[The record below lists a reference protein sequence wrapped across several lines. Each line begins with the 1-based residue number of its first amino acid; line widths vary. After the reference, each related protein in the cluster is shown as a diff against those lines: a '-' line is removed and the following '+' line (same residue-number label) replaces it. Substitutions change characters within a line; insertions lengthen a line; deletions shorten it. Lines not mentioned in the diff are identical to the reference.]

1 MNAAEL
7 FVQCL
12 ENEGV
17 TRVFGVPG
25 EENAALMM
33 ALDASSSIEFIL
45 TRHEQGAAFM
55 AEAHGRLTGEP
66 GVCLGTLGPG
76 AANLVTGVADANMDR
91 APLIAIT
98 GQAGT
103 ERWHKESHQ
112 AMDVVGMFKPIT
124 KWASTILTPHNVPEV
139 VHKAF
144 KLAVAEKPGA
154 CHIELPEDVADMPA
168 DDLDPISKS
177 RPTRPV
183 PDKDVIFDALQEIRS
198 AKSPIILAGNGVI
211 RQDASAELT
220 KFAEATGMGVI
231 NTFMAKGAISQDS
244 MSSLYTIGLQAKD
257 LVFRAIHESDL
268 VITVGYD
275 MVEYPP
281 KMWNAERDKKI
292 IHLDFVPAEVDENYR
307 VEVEVVGDLQH
318 ALQML
323 NDGVH
328 DNPFEIDQTRQHAIR
343 HQMMED
349 FATYENDDTSG
360 PIRPQKVLSDVRKAL
375 GPSDVLLSDVG
386 AHKMWVAR
394 QYQCYEPNTCLIPNG
409 FASMGFALPGSIS
422 AALVDPTKNVMAVAG
437 DGGFLMNVQEMETA
451 RRLNSDIVVM
461 VWEDGGYGLIEWKQD
476 NTYGG
481 HTDLSFGNPKWNMLA
496 ESFGWSFNYVDE
508 STELLSVIEAA
519 LATDGP
525 SLIVVPIDYREN
537 AILTRRLGEITMGI

>member
-1 MNAAEL
+1 LNAAEL

-33 ALDASSSIEFIL
+33 ALDASSVEFVL

-55 AEAHGRLTGEP
+55 AEVHGRLTGEP

-76 AANLVTGVADANMDR
+76 AANLVTGVANANMDR
-91 APLIAIT
+91 VPLIAIT

-124 KWASTILTPHNVPEV
+124 KWASTIISEQNIPEV

-144 KLAVAEKPGA
+144 KLATTEKTGA
-154 CHIELPEDVADMPA
+154 CHIELPEDIADRPTA
-168 DDLDPISKS
+168 NLYPIKNP

-183 PDKDVIFDALQEIRS
+183 PDQGVIFDALQLIRS
-198 AKSPIILAGNGVI
+198 AKNPLILAGNGVI
-211 RQDASAELT
+211 RDFASKELRT
-220 KFAEATGMGVI
+220 FAEMTGIGVI
-231 NTFMAKGAISQDS
+231 NTFMAKGVISKDS
-244 MSSLYTIGLQAKD
+244 PLSLFTIGLQAKD
-257 LVFRAIHESDL
+257 LVFRAIEDADL

-275 MVEYPP
+275 MAEYPP
-281 KMWNAERDKKI
+281 KMWNPDSEKKL

-307 VEVEVVGDLQH
+307 VEIEVIGDISS

-323 NDGVH
+323 SDGIH
-328 DNPFEIDQTRQHAIR
+328 DNPFTINMDSQHAVRHEMIR
-343 HQMMED
+343 ELSEHD
-349 FATYENDDTSG
+349 DDDTKG
-360 PIRPQKVLSDVRKAL
+360 PMRPQKILADVRAAL
-375 GPSDVLLSDVG
+375 GPKDVLLSDVG
-386 AHKMWVAR
+386 AHKMWIAR
-394 QYQCYEPNTCLIPNG
+394 HYQCYEPNTCLIPNG
-409 FASMGFALPGSIS
+409 FASMGFALPGTIS
-422 AALVDPTKNVMAVAG
+422 AALIDSERKVMAIAG

-451 RRLNSDIVVM
+451 KRLNSDIVVM

-476 NTYGG
+476 NTYGS
-481 HTDLSFGNPKWNMLA
+481 HTDLSFGNPKWGLLA
-496 ESFGWSFNYVDE
+496 ESFGWGYDYVDE
-508 STELLSVIEAA
+508 SPKLLETIKNA
-519 LATDGP
+519 LETPGP

-537 AILTRRLGEITMGI
+537 AILTRRLGEITMGL

>member
-7 FVQCL
+7 FAQCL

-17 TRVFGVPG
+17 TRIFGVPG

-33 ALDASSSIEFIL
+33 AIDASSIEFVL

-76 AANLVTGVADANMDR
+76 AANLVTGIADANMDR

-124 KWASTILTPHNVPEV
+124 KWASTILSPHNVPEV

-144 KLAVAEKPGA
+144 KLAAAEKPGA
-154 CHIELPEDVADMPA
+154 CHIELPEDVASAPA
-168 DDLDPISKS
+168 DDLDPILKS

-183 PDKDVIFDALQEIRS
+183 PDSDVIFDALQVIRS
-198 AKSPIILAGNGVI
+198 SESPVILVGNGAI
-211 RQDASAELT
+211 RQGASNELR
-220 KFAEATGMGVI
+220 KFAEATGIGVI
-231 NTFMAKGAISQDS
+231 STFMAKGAISHDS
-244 MSSLYTIGLQAKD
+244 LNSLYTIGLQAKD

-281 KMWNAERDKKI
+281 KMWNADRNKRI

-307 VEVEVVGDLQH
+307 VEVEVVGDLAH
-318 ALQML
+318 ALMML
-323 NDGVH
+323 NDGLT
-328 DNPFEIDQTRQHAIR
+328 DNPFTIDQTRQHAIR
-343 HQMMED
+343 HQMLEE
-349 FATYENDDTSG
+349 FNTYEDDDTTG
-360 PIRPQKVLSDVRKAL
+360 PMRPQKILADVRKAL
-375 GPSDVLLSDVG
+375 KPNDVLLSDVG

-394 QYQCYEPNTCLIPNG
+394 QYHCYEPNTCLIPNG
-409 FASMGFALPGSIS
+409 FASMGFALPGTIS
-422 AALVDPTKNVMAVAG
+422 AAMVRPDNKVMAIAG
-437 DGGFLMNVQEMETA
+437 DGGFLMNLQEMETA
-451 RRLNSDIVVM
+451 RRLNSNIVVM
-461 VWEDGGYGLIEWKQD
+461 VWEDHGFGLIEWKQD
-476 NTYGG
+476 NTYGS
-481 HTDLSFGNPKWNMLA
+481 HTNLSFGNPKWDALA
-496 ESFGWSFNYVDE
+496 ESFGWDFDYVDK
-508 STELLSVIEAA
+508 SVELLSVIENA
-519 LATDGP
+519 LETEGP

-537 AILTRRLGEITMGI
+537 AILTRRLGEITMGL

>member
-7 FVQCL
+7 FAQCL

-25 EENAALMM
+25 EENAELMM
-33 ALDASSSIEFIL
+33 ALNASSIEFVL

-55 AEAHGRLTGEP
+55 AEVHGRLTGEP

-76 AANLVTGVADANMDR
+76 AANLVTGVANANMDR
-91 APLIAIT
+91 VPLIAVT

-124 KWASTILTPHNVPEV
+124 KWASTILSPHNVPEV

-144 KLAVAEKPGA
+144 KLATAEKSGA
-154 CHIELPEDVADMPA
+154 CHIELPEDVASMPA
-168 DDLDPISKS
+168 DDLDPIKKA

-183 PDKDVIFDALQEIRS
+183 PDQDVIFDALQVIRT
-198 AKSPIILAGNGVI
+198 AKSPVILAGNGVI
-211 RQDASAELT
+211 RLGASSELR
-220 KFAEATGMGVI
+220 KFAETTGIGVI
-231 NTFMAKGAISQDS
+231 NTFMAKGVVGLD
-244 MSSLYTIGLQAKD
+244 SLYSLFTIGLQAKD
-257 LVFRAIHESDL
+257 LVFRAIYEADL

-275 MVEYPP
+275 MAEYPP
-281 KMWNAERDKKI
+281 KMWNPDREKKI

-307 VEVEVVGDLQH
+307 VEIEVIGDLAH

-323 NDGVH
+323 NDSIH
-328 DNPFEIDQTRQHAIR
+328 DNPFSIDTTRQHAVR
-343 HQMMED
+343 HEMMKEFSAYED
-349 FATYENDDTSG
+349 DETTG
-360 PIRPQKVLSDVRKAL
+360 PMRPQKILSDVRKAL
-375 GPSDVLLSDVG
+375 GPGDILLSDVG

-394 QYQCYEPNTCLIPNG
+394 HYQCYEPNTCLIPNG
-409 FASMGFALPGSIS
+409 FASMGFALPGTIS
-422 AALVDPTKNVMAVAG
+422 ASLIDNTRKVMAIAG

-451 RRLNSDIVVM
+451 RRLDSDIVVM

-476 NTYGG
+476 NTYGS
-481 HTDLSFGNPKWNMLA
+481 HTDLSFGNPDWAKLA
-496 ESFGWSFNYVDE
+496 DSFGWGYDHVDD
-508 STELLSVIEAA
+508 STELLATITEA
-519 LATDGP
+519 LETPGP

-537 AILTRRLGEITMGI
+537 AILTRRLGEISMGL